1 MKLRLQKILSDRG
14 IASRRKAEEMILA
27 GLVTVNGAVASLGS
41 SADPDLDQI
50 AVEGKEIPS
59 AAKYIYIMLNKPRGY
74 VTTLSDERG
83 RPTAASLVEECG
95 QRVYPVGRLDMDS
108 EGLLLFTNDGAFANR
123 AMHPSHEI
131 AKTYL
136 VKVSGYTEEGFQK
149 LHEPVV
155 LDGYRIKPPRLR
167 LLTVSG
173 SGAKFEITIHEGR
186 NRQIRRMCQMA
197 GMRVTRLKRIKE
209 GSLELGDLPVGKWR
223 YLTPEEWGKI

>member
-27 GLVTVNGAVASLGS
+27 GLVTVNGTVASLGS

-59 AAKYIYIMLNKPRGY
+59 AGKYIYIMLNKPRGY

-83 RPTAASLVEECG
+83 RPTAASLVEDCG

-131 AKTYL
+131 NKTYL

-149 LHEPVV
+149 LHKPVV
-155 LDGYRIKPPRLR
+155 LDGYRIQPPRLR

-173 SGAKFEITIHEGR
+173 SGAEFEITIHEGR

-209 GSLELGDLPVGKWR
+209 GSLELGELPVGKWR
-223 YLTPEEWGKI
+223 YLTPEEWGNI

>member
-83 RPTAASLVEECG
+83 RPTAASLV
-95 QRVYPVGRLDMDS
+95 
-108 EGLLLFTNDGAFANR
+108 
-123 AMHPSHEI
+123 
-131 AKTYL
+131 
-136 VKVSGYTEEGFQK
+136 
-149 LHEPVV
+149 
-155 LDGYRIKPPRLR
+155 
-167 LLTVSG
+167 
-173 SGAKFEITIHEGR
+173 
-186 NRQIRRMCQMA
+186 
-197 GMRVTRLKRIKE
+197 
-209 GSLELGDLPVGKWR
+209 
-223 YLTPEEWGKI
+223 